1 MDYTNQQLEQML
13 ESLPEDVKSVLF
25 GFDTGSKIRS
35 IGAKYSLH
43 IDKLS
48 ILVDETNLVMFGL
61 TKPNDFSEIIQSKLN
76 VTKDVAELIV
86 HDINEQIFDSIRESL
101 KKIHNTD
108 ELVEIKQGAP
118 IENISQQEEGE
129 QITLDHIEKTILKE
143 SGIEIV
149 DNESVPTGTS
159 ENLNRETVLKDIEN
173 PVKLVERSLPPK
185 KEVLQINQPYA
196 KTELESGKEETE
208 KVIQTPPIT
217 NNIVAEKLTNTFAIP
232 KKESTYQLDPYRE
245 QI

>member
-13 ESLPEDVKSVLF
+13 ESLPEDVKGVLF
-25 GFDTGSKIRS
+25 GFDTGSKIRN

-108 ELVEIKQGAP
+108 EMVEIKHS
-118 IENISQQEEGE
+118 NISENSLPQESGV
-129 QITLDHIEKTILKE
+129 QITLEPIDKTILRE

-149 DNESVPTGTS
+149 DNEQLATEAG
-159 ENLNRETVLKDIEN
+159 ENLNRETVLKDIET
-173 PVKLVERSLPPK
+173 PTKAEERSLPPK
-185 KEVLQINQPYA
+185 KEVLQINQPDI
-196 KTELESGKEETE
+196 KVELESGKEGSEKIIQETPVV
-208 KVIQTPPIT
+208 K
-217 NNIVAEKLTNTFAIP
+217 NIVAEKLTNDFAIP

-245 QI
+245 QV